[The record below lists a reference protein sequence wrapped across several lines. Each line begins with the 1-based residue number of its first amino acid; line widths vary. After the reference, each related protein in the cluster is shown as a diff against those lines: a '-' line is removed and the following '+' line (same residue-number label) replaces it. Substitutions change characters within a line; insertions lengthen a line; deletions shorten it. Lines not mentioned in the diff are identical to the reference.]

1 MQVQETR
8 LVAWVNK
15 PMPSLDPQW
24 PQQGML
30 ANTPAGI
37 QAFVEANMLETHF
50 KLGDFFF
57 SILHTIITANP
68 ESF

>member
-1 MQVQETR
+1 
-8 LVAWVNK
+8 
-15 PMPSLDPQW
+15 MPSLDPQW

-37 QAFVEANMLETHF
+37 QAFVEANVLETHF